1 MKTIGI
7 LFVSALLFAGCKKKE
22 EPAAGSAS
30 GSSAMGSG
38 MGSAAGSD
46 TGSGSAM
53 GSAAGSDMGSAA
65 GSGSAMAG
73 SGSAAAGSGS
83 DTAAAGGGGIKDEAD
98 YEAKR
103 TAAMDEMTAMYAS
116 DKDDCKKL
124 ASDMTAYAEKN
135 QGMMKDAIAYEKAHA
150 DVKKKVDAKNKAK
163 EKDMM
168 AKMTPV
174 LKKCGKDKDFMAAVK
189 KMADMAK

>member
-7 LFVSALLFAGCKKKE
+7 LFASALLFAGCKKKE

-46 TGSGSAM
+46 TGSAM
-53 GSAAGSDMGSAA
+53 GSAAGSGSDMGSAAA

-73 SGSAAAGSGS
+73 SGSAMAGS
-83 DTAAAGGGGIKDEAD
+83 DTAMAGGGGIKDEAD
-98 YEAKR
+98 YESKR
-103 TAAMDEMTAMYAS
+103 AAAMEEMNTMVEA
-116 DKDDCKKL
+116 DKADCKKL
-124 ASDMTAYAEKN
+124 ATDMTAYVEKN
-135 QGMMKDAIAYEKAHA
+135 QQLIKDAKAYEKAHA
-150 DVKKKVDAKNKAK
+150 DVKKKVDAKMKDK
-163 EKDMM
+163 EKEQQK
-168 AKMTPV
+168 KMTPV
-174 LKKCGKDKDFMAAVK
+174 MKTCMKDKDFMAAMK

>member
-46 TGSGSAM
+46 TGSAM

-73 SGSAAAGSGS
+73 SGSAMAGS
-83 DTAAAGGGGIKDEAD
+83 DTAAGGGGIKDEAD

-103 TAAMDEMTAMYAS
+103 TAAMDEMTAMYVA

-124 ASDMTAYAEKN
+124 AADMTAYAEKN
-135 QGMMKDAIAYEKAHA
+135 QGMMKDAMAYEKAHA
-150 DVKKKVDAKNKAK
+150 DVKKKVDAKEKAK